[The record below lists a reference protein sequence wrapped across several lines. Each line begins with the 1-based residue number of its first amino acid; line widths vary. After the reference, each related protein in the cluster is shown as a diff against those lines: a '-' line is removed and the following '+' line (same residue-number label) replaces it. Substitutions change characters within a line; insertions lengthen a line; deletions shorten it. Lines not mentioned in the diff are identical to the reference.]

1 MPTAGSLQEVA
12 REHVAIHSKGKGGN
26 TKFTCNHCKKE
37 YTGSQTR
44 QLAHLTGTSG
54 NGVGACH
61 EIDDDLR
68 NAIKIEVNRLERI
81 RSGSQASS
89 SHISIQYCV
98 NYSVVLWIP
107 TCVMDSAAMQCPLGF
122 FHFLSRTRPKPGAAV
137 RAPGAVPH
145 PHPHPYECN

>member
-1 MPTAGSLQEVA
+1 MQFDSVPDMSTAGSLQEVA

-54 NGVGACH
+54 NGVGACQ

-68 NAIKIEVNRLERI
+68 NAIKIEVNRLERM

-89 SHISIQYCV
+89 SNISIPGE
-98 NYSVVLWIP
+98 IP
-107 TCVMDSAAMQCPLGF
+107 
-122 FHFLSRTRPKPGAAV
+122 
-137 RAPGAVPH
+137 
-145 PHPHPYECN
+145 CNVTPSHTDPMISIT